1 MMEVEVLV
9 VQQLDA
15 LKLNLR
21 DENNIFD
28 IFFKLV
34 PVTFG
39 CKTSLFINVIELSSS
54 FKSAVNNEIGFP
66 ILCVAISKTV
76 N

>member
-1 MMEVEVLV
+1 MEVEVLV

-21 DENNIFD
+21 NKNNIFNLL
-28 IFFKLV
+28 FKLV

-39 CKTSLFINVIELSSS
+39 CKTSLFVNVIELSSS
-54 FKSAVNNEIGFP
+54 FKSAVNIEIGFP
-66 ILCVAISKTV
+66 ILYVAISKTV